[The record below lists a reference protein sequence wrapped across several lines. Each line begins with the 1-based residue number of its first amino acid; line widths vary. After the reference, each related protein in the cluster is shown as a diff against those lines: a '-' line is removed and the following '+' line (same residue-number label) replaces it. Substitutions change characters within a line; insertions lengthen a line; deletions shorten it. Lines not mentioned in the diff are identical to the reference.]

1 MTSIPKLFVLTLAC
15 QLACISA
22 LNGQGEV
29 LLVLGSDTAIWDGM
43 DVGKYHCTYSDA
55 LYTDPARNGYA
66 VMDPSFRNQ
75 LVDSY
80 NQTVKFTWWMM
91 GGNIFRY
98 ATNKNVPLPN
108 TMTPYLMQKY
118 HGEAIKEFG
127 DELSIHYHTFVWTD
141 YNGDGIFWWN
151 QAHGFEESRQD
162 FFVTL
167 AQYLLEEG
175 VYPVS
180 FRSGWHYMDND
191 WQQCLDSLL
200 LFSMHDDWPAKR
212 TSTTEPIDNVY
223 DWSQS
228 SSEWTP
234 FHPSPDNYQLP
245 GTCKGWN
252 LRSKHIGSV
261 DSTMM
266 NAMFARADSGVTQVA
281 CLWGHLPET
290 DFLDNMKKINGLAHA
305 AALKYPRVKFR
316 YCTAVEAM
324 QRWLGASA
332 APPPTIT
339 IAPKDSGE
347 TMSVVVRT
355 NEPIFQEQ
363 PFLAIKDIYERY
375 SRVIMQRTGTNE
387 WTTVDPIPTSTLAK
401 LGVAVTD
408 TVGNLATAIVR
419 YLPDDL
425 YIDNRDSG
433 YAEVRGAWS
442 TISQRAWGIDAR
454 SAVLVQGDS
463 AEVIWRPALSQ
474 SCRYNIWVQVPSV
487 SNPAGKALFRVL
499 DRGQVVDTAF
509 FANPLTPGDWVY
521 VATAQL
527 EVDGMPTI
535 EMVVNGDGQ
544 AGKVIAA
551 DALKLSALIRDRQIA
566 VSNTSVD
573 FGEVSEADT
582 ARFSLT
588 LQNLGVTPLT
598 VTSLYTRSEFV
609 FPLAALPV
617 VVPAM
622 QSVVLPVGF
631 YSETKGVASDS
642 LFIESNDP
650 LQPIIGVPVTA
661 NVIGYFTI
669 VDNADSTTYEEYG
682 SWYYSN
688 AQAYGATSRYSPT
701 NSGPGTYARYST
713 TLKKSGV
720 YDVQMIVP
728 KTENAS
734 TRARYVLSVGNAA
747 VDSAF
752 LDQNANSGSWVTVL
766 TRLLPQ
772 GTPIDVTVSDAS
784 PSPSGSVVLRADALR
799 FLLRED
805 LTTVE
810 GSRPSAVPL
819 LMMLRQ
825 NYPNPFNPTT
835 HIAYAIPKACYVR
848 LRVFDM
854 LGREVAVLV
863 DGNAEPA
870 WYTVTY
876 QAQHLPSGVY
886 LYRLEAGGFV
896 QTKKMV
902 LLK

>member
-1 MTSIPKLFVLTLAC
+1 MTSIPKLFVLTVAC
-15 QLACISA
+15 QLAFISA
-22 LNGQGEV
+22 LHAQGEV

-55 LYTDPARNGYA
+55 LYTDPARNAYK
-66 VMDPSFRNQ
+66 VMERSFRDN
-75 LVDSY
+75 LADSY
-80 NQTVKFTWWMM
+80 GQTVKFTWWMM

-118 HGEAIKEFG
+118 HGDAIKEFG

-141 YNGDGIFWWN
+141 YDGDGIFWWN
-151 QAHGFEESRQD
+151 QAHSFEESRDD

-175 VYPVS
+175 IFPVS

-212 TSTTEPIDNVY
+212 TTTVEPIDNVF

-228 SSEWTP
+228 SSEWVP

-245 GTCKGWN
+245 GTCKGWD
-252 LRSKHIGSV
+252 LRSKHIGSI
-261 DSTMM
+261 DSTIM
-266 NAMFARADSGVTQVA
+266 NAMFARADSGITQVA

-290 DFLDNMKKINGLAHA
+290 DFLDNMTKINGLAHA
-305 AALKYPRVKFR
+305 AALKYPQVKFR

-324 QRWLGASA
+324 QRWLGASP
-332 APPPTIT
+332 APPPIIT
-339 IAPKDSGE
+339 IAPKDSGA
-347 TMSVVVRT
+347 TMFVVVRT
-355 NEPIFQEQ
+355 NEPIFQAQ

-375 SRVIMQRTGTNE
+375 SRVMMQPTGTNE
-387 WTTVDPIPTSTLAK
+387 WTTVDPIPTGTLAK

-425 YIDNRDSG
+425 YVDNGDSS
-433 YAEVRGAWS
+433 YVEMRGSWN

-454 SAVLVQGDS
+454 SAALVQGDS
-463 AEVIWRPALSQ
+463 VKVEWTPTLSQ

-487 SNPAGKALFRVL
+487 SNAAGNVLFRVI
-499 DRGQVVDTAF
+499 DKGQVVDTAF
-509 FANPLTPGDWVY
+509 FANPLTPSDWVY

-527 EVDGMPTI
+527 DADGTPTI
-535 EMVVNGDGQ
+535 EMIVNGDGQ
-544 AGKVIAA
+544 AGKVVAA
-551 DALKLSALIRDRQIA
+551 DVLKLSALIRDRQIT

-573 FGEVSEADT
+573 FGEVSEADS
-582 ARFSLT
+582 ARFLLT

-598 VTSLYTRSEFV
+598 VTSLYARSEFV
-609 FPLAALPV
+609 FPLTTLPV
-617 VVPAM
+617 VIPAM
-622 QSVVLPVGF
+622 QSVVFPIGF
-631 YSETKGVASDS
+631 YSEVKGVASDS

-669 VDNADSTTYEEYG
+669 VDNADSARYEEHG
-682 SWYYSN
+682 PWYYSN
-688 AQAYGATSRYSPT
+688 AEAYGATSRYSPT
-701 NSGPGTYARYST
+701 KTGQGSYARYST
-713 TLKKSGV
+713 TLKRSGV
-720 YDVQMIVP
+720 YDIQMIVP
-728 KTENAS
+728 KTQNAS
-734 TRARYVLSVGNAA
+734 TRARYVLSVANVAI
-747 VDSAF
+747 DSAF
-752 LDQNANSGSWVTVL
+752 IDQNANSGSWVTVL
-766 TRLLPQ
+766 TRSLPH
-772 GTPIDVTVSDAS
+772 GTPIGVTVTDAS
-784 PSPSGSVVLRADALR
+784 PSPSDNVVLRADALR

-810 GSRPSAVPL
+810 SSPRGAVPL
-819 LMMLRQ
+819 SMMLCQ

-835 HIAYAIPKACYVR
+835 RIEYAIPRACRVR

-870 WYTVTY
+870 WYTVTF

-886 LYRLEAGGFV
+886 LYRLEAGGLV
-896 QTKKMV
+896 QTKKM
-902 LLK
+902 LLVK